1 MYLGNNTLYMLRPKK
16 IRCYHN
22 RYMEFAIPLA
32 KCNPENIKIEDIK
45 TFSFRKILPIEYT
58 EGKTCFKNLIISLP
72 PLKVREIHLE
82 KNQVTLEESE
92 ETNQLQILEKIQEK
106 LLTFLE
112 VNYTKWFHEIEIRDV
127 KKIIFQPWINS
138 KRITLFLPS
147 NTTTFSYFTENGQSV
162 FSSNSLKPGEIV
174 RAFINIHGLC
184 LQLLENN
191 NWTGR
196 SRIQHKT
203 LHLYKISTPLS

>member
-1 MYLGNNTLYMLRPKK
+1 
-16 IRCYHN
+16 
-22 RYMEFAIPLA
+22 MEFAIPLA

-45 TFSFRKILPIEYT
+45 SFSFRKILPIEYT

-112 VNYTKWFHEIEIRDV
+112 INYTKWFHEIEIRDV

-203 LHLYKISTPLS
+203 LHLYKILTPLT